1 MRGRMQAGRPGRHF
15 LVFLILILP
24 GLGCLGFF
32 FFAPLARMAM
42 ISFLHYSPTQ
52 IWLNEFTLEN
62 YARFLNHYYL
72 RAAGTTVTVA
82 FSVTCVCVVLGY
94 PFAYFLARIPARQ
107 LGPYMFVL
115 ISPLMMSSVVLV
127 LGWVIL
133 LGPNGPVLELMRAI
147 GLTPVKLLY
156 NKPAIVLGLTE
167 LLLPFMV
174 LPLIS
179 AIENIHPSLEE
190 AAHNLGANGAQ
201 TFYRVI
207 LPLSRP
213 GLVSGS
219 LLVFSMAL
227 GSLVVPALLGGPADA
242 MVGNIIYEEVMSSL
256 NWPFAAA
263 IALILLVVTSVTMI
277 IYLRVSRKA
286 GRRGV
291 GTT

>member
-1 MRGRMQAGRPGRHF
+1 MQPSRSSRRL
-15 LVFLILILP
+15 LVFLLLISP
-24 GLGCLGFF
+24 GLTCLGFF

-42 ISFLHYSPTQ
+42 ISFLRYSPTE

-62 YARFLNHYYL
+62 YTRFLSYYYM
-72 RAAGTTVTVA
+72 RAAGTTVTIA
-82 FSVTCVCVVLGY
+82 FSVTCACIILGY
-94 PFAYFLARIPARQ
+94 PFAYFLARIPARR

-115 ISPLMMSSVVLV
+115 ISPLMMSPVVLV

-133 LGPNGPVLELMRAI
+133 LGPNGPVIELLHAL
-147 GLTPVKLLY
+147 GLSPVKLLY
-156 NKPAIVLGLTE
+156 NKPAIALGLTQ

-179 AIENIHPSLEE
+179 AIENIHPTLEE
-190 AAHNLGANGAQ
+190 AAQNLGASSAQ
-201 TFYRVI
+201 TFCRVI

-263 IALILLVVTSVTMI
+263 IALMLLVVTSATMTV
-277 IYLRVSRKA
+277 YLRASRKT
-286 GRRGV
+286 GRRTVGV
-291 GTT
+291 A

>member
-1 MRGRMQAGRPGRHF
+1 MRPHRSRRRV
-15 LVFLILILP
+15 LVFLMLISP
-24 GLGCLGFF
+24 GLACLGFV
-32 FFAPLARMAM
+32 FFAPLERMAM
-42 ISFLHYSPTQ
+42 ISFLRYSPSD
-52 IWLNEFTLEN
+52 IWLDQFRFEN
-62 YARFLNHYYL
+62 YTRFLSHYYL
-72 RAAGTTVTVA
+72 RAAGTTIVVA
-82 FSVTCVCVVLGY
+82 LSVTCACIVLGY
-94 PFAYFLARIPARQ
+94 PFAYFLARIPASR

-127 LGWVIL
+127 LGWVIV
-133 LGPNGPVLELMRAI
+133 LGPNGPVIALLHAF
-147 GLTPVKLLY
+147 GLSPVKLLY

-190 AAHNLGANGAQ
+190 AARNLGAGGVQ

-207 LPLSRP
+207 LPMSRP

-242 MVGNIIYEEVMSSL
+242 MVGNVIYEEVMTSL

-263 IALILLVVTSVTMI
+263 IALMLLVVTSVTMT
-277 IYLRVSRKA
+277 IYLRASRKT
-286 GRRGV
+286 GRRQVGV
-291 GTT
+291 A

>member
-1 MRGRMQAGRPGRHF
+1 MPGSIRPSSSRRRL
-15 LVFLILILP
+15 LVFLALTSP
-24 GLGCLGFF
+24 GLLCLGFF

-42 ISFLHYSPTQ
+42 ISFLRYSPTD
-52 IWLNEFTLEN
+52 IWRDEFTFEN
-62 YARFLNHYYL
+62 YARFLSHYYL
-72 RAAGTTVTVA
+72 RAAATTVVVA
-82 FSVTCVCVVLGY
+82 LSVTCACIVLGY
-94 PFAYFLARIPARQ
+94 PFAYFLARIPARR

-133 LGPNGPVLELMRAI
+133 LGPNGPVIALLSAF
-147 GLTPVKLLY
+147 GLAPTKLLY

-190 AAHNLGANGAQ
+190 AAQNLGASGMQ

-207 LPLSRP
+207 LPMSRP

-242 MVGNIIYEEVMSSL
+242 MVGNVIYEEVMSSL
-256 NWPFAAA
+256 NWPFASA
-263 IALILLVVTSVTMI
+263 IALMLLVVTSVTMT
-277 IYLRVSRKA
+277 IYLRASRRI
-286 GRRGV
+286 GRRQV
-291 GTT
+291 GMA